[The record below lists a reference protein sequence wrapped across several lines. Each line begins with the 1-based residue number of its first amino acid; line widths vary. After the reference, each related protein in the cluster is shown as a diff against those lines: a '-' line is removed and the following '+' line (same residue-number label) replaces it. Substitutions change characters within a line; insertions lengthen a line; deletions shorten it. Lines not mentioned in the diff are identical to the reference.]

1 MKRWQSVRQYRRRG
15 VSDDAGILINADEC
29 RYLLDDRR
37 HLDET
42 SRLILEI
49 MVRNGDG
56 VMTVRELKSIMYR
69 AVPDA
74 GTIKAAIRVLTRAR
88 KRRAIK

>member
-1 MKRWQSVRQYRRRG
+1 MKRWQSVRQYRGRG
-15 VSDDAGILINADEC
+15 VSDDAEVLINADEC
-29 RYLLDDRR
+29 RHLLRR

-56 VMTVRELKSIMYR
+56 VMTVRELKAIMYR
-69 AVPDA
+69 AIADA

>member
-1 MKRWQSVRQYRRRG
+1 
-15 VSDDAGILINADEC
+15 
-29 RYLLDDRR
+29 
-37 HLDET
+37 
-42 SRLILEI
+42 

-56 VMTVRELKSIMYR
+56 VMTVRELKAIMYR
-69 AVPDA
+69 AVADA